1 MTKEVACGFAGAL
14 VVRAVRAKPVRFE
27 VDATG
32 VPNYDVG

>member
-1 MTKEVACGFAGAL
+1 MTKEVACGFAVAL
-14 VVRAVRAKPVRFE
+14 VLRAKQVRFE